1 MRPMG
6 HKYPDSDV
14 IPHAPKVS
22 NRRNTNAIKG
32 LAVVEMRKIFQS
44 SFSQKAFYEIRSI
57 D

>member
-6 HKYPDSDV
+6 RKYPDNDV

-44 SFSQKAFYEIRSI
+44 SFSQKAFYEIRPI